1 MLIFTKKG
9 GLLCTM
15 VSYWPT
21 GVQIRTILLDRCEA
35 FCRHTG
41 TRRSI
46 LSFALTRNAG
56 FLSRLANGGNMTLG
70 TYDDCMARLEMLER
84 HPARLVGLRGRAEVA
99 TPKGT
104 LNGKKSA
111 PQQHRSKSRT
121 VPAKSRKPRSRQRV
135 EKRLVHAGMR
145 GNQ

>member
-1 MLIFTKKG
+1 
-9 GLLCTM
+9 M

-21 GVQIRTILLDRCEA
+21 GGQIRTILLDRCEA
-35 FCRHTG
+35 FCRQTG

-70 TYDDCMARLEMLER
+70 TYDDCMVRLQMLER

-99 TPKGT
+99 TPKGSPSHGK
-104 LNGKKSA
+104 NGAS
-111 PQQHRSKSRT
+111 QQHRSKSRT